1 MYFSKQAIQDLTLR
15 CGDWKL
21 SSKVNEELRHE
32 QELTIKN
39 IIMHPGIDFINLFY
53 S

>member
-39 IIMHPGIDFINLFY
+39 IIMHPGINFINQFY